1 MKKGSWAL
9 FIPLKDDNPTLTFP
23 IVTVGLILANGW
35 VFYHQI
41 TLDVVESQR
50 FVFQWGAIPYQIIT
64 GEALYGLSGV
74 SVYLT
79 PVTSMFLHG
88 GFLHLFGNM
97 LYLWIFGNNIEDTLG
112 HFRFLIFYLVCGLAA
127 ALAQVIS
134 SPSST
139 VPMIGAS
146 GAVAGILG
154 AYLLLFPGARV
165 LTLLFIIIFI
175 KFVRLPA
182 LIVLGFWFFLQ
193 LMGVRGGAI
202 SNVAFFAHIGGFVVG
217 LALVRIFQP
226 KGSRRRRRR
235 Y

>member
-1 MKKGSWAL
+1 M

-23 IVTVGLILANGW
+23 IVTVGLILTNGW

-64 GEALYGLSGV
+64 GESLYDPSGI

-79 PVTSMFLHG
+79 LVTSMFLHG

-112 HFRFLIFYLVCGLAA
+112 HFRFLFFYLVCGLSA
-127 ALAQVIS
+127 ALAQVLS
-134 SPSST
+134 SPGST

-146 GAVAGILG
+146 GAVAGVLG

-165 LTLLFIIIFI
+165 LTLLFIIIII
-175 KFVRLPA
+175 KLIRLPA
-182 LIVLGFWFFLQ
+182 LVVLGFWFFLQ
-193 LMGVRGGAI
+193 LMGVMGGAI
-202 SNVAFFAHIGGFVVG
+202 SNVAFFAHIGGFAVG
-217 LALVRIFQP
+217 LILVKLFQP
-226 KGSRRRRRR
+226 KWSRRRRR